1 MTFRWSLPKQMFY
14 LITFTWQCSTL
25 FADLLEYPN
34 SPIIH
39 HFEENETS
47 SKASLILWLVLRHI
61 IKLDTQRWSLCS
73 PIRAA
78 CLAQMFSSFQPYS
91 LDMWPT
97 EYCMCSNIFSADS
110 SFQSLHWDDI
120 TDPLFLARGKRCKY
134 KNLHRSKIHIRKRHK
149 YLRAWLSRA
158 NIPGSN

>member
-1 MTFRWSLPKQMFY
+1 MTMFNPFCRFAWISKQSYHSSLWREKK
-14 LITFTWQCSTL
+14 
-25 FADLLEYPN
+25 
-34 SPIIH
+34 
-39 HFEENETS
+39 TS

-61 IKLDTQRWSLCS
+61 IKLDTQRWGLCS
-73 PIRAA
+73 PIGAA
-78 CLAQMFSSFQPYS
+78 CLAQMFSSFQLYS

-120 TDPLFLARGKRCKY
+120 TDPLSWLEESCANKK

-149 YLRAWLSRA
+149 YLSTWQSRA
-158 NIPGSN
+158 SQPRSN